1 VASQKSSDRTG
12 VFLAH
17 LAVIAVMVVVL
28 AVSFVV
34 YTDTKWMHVEI
45 TNKAKKLQNL
55 EEKVNQR
62 IKELDNV
69 TNRSGH
75 RSQPDQ

>member
-1 VASQKSSDRTG
+1 MASQKSGGGAG

-28 AVSFVV
+28 SVSFVV

-45 TNKAKKLQNL
+45 TKKAKKLQNL
-55 EEKVNQR
+55 EDQVNQR

-75 RSQPDQ
+75 RSQPNQ